1 MKYASHLHKLHH
13 SLGTTCLIAMF
24 FSAMPAHAT
33 VLSSPI
39 SVGVVTPL
47 SLTKVQ
53 DLEFGGFSASATSG
67 RIFINAYTDGRS
79 STGGVTLLG
88 GTTSAAKFLSYG
100 YRGQTISILRPS
112 TAITLTRIGGGATM
126 TMDQFTLNGGALRSV
141 KTDGVVDVRVG
152 CRLNIAANQMGGSY
166 AGSFTLTV
174 EYQ

>member
-1 MKYASHLHKLHH
+1 MKYASHHRKLRHRH
-13 SLGTTCLIAMF
+13 IAACVIAMF
-24 FSAMPAHAT
+24 IGAMPAHAT
-33 VLSSPI
+33 IMTSPI

-47 SLTKVQ
+47 TLTKVH
-53 DLEFGGFSASATSG
+53 DIEFGGFSAGATSG

-100 YRGQTISILRPS
+100 YRGQTISILRPA
-112 TAITLTRIGGGATM
+112 TAITLTRVGGGATM

-152 CRLNIAANQMGGSY
+152 CRLNIAANQLGGSY